1 MSEGGGEKVEQLLL
15 EEFEP
20 SIEYIDIVHKNSK
33 GWITKAD
40 IQNGYRQ
47 WHYKYKE
54 LIELDFNKENIYIS
68 LNTFYSTF
76 RRLEYIKELQANFID
91 IDCYNS
97 KYTKEAV
104 LYFLENDLY
113 GYKIPR
119 PSLIIDSGRGLYLI
133 WLIEA
138 VPNKALPLWKAVQEY
153 LYRQLK
159 EFGADRQALDA
170 TRVLR
175 VVGSVNSKTGTRV
188 QILDRYDYIYKL
200 REIQSEYLPEL
211 EPNRPKKKGR
221 PSKVVFVH
229 RERSLYY
236 ARIQDI
242 TKLCELR
249 DYDVKGHRE
258 LILFLYRY
266 YLCSFYDD
274 AEKALNDVL
283 ELNSQFIKPLPI
295 NEATKATGSAEK
307 VYLSK
312 DKQYKYKNETLIDLL
327 CITEEEETY
336 MTTIISKREYK
347 RRKNLRNSKAYK
359 EKLKSEGKLS
369 KKEEMEQIREKI
381 KSLREEGLKNKE
393 ISKAL
398 SLTTKTLERHITYMR
413 KNGLL

>member
-1 MSEGGGEKVEQLLL
+1 MGQLLL

-20 SIEYIDIVHKNSK
+20 SVEYIDIVHKNSK

-54 LIELDFNKENIYIS
+54 LINLDFNKENIYIS

-97 KYTKEAV
+97 KYSKEAV

-119 PSLIIDSGRGLYLI
+119 PSLVVDSGRGLYLI

-138 VPNKALPLWKAVQEY
+138 VPSKALPLWKAVQEY
-153 LYRQLK
+153 LYKELK
-159 EFGADRQALDA
+159 RFGADRMALDA

-188 QILDRYDYIYKL
+188 QILDKYDYIYKL

-249 DYDVKGHRE
+249 DYDVKGQRE

-274 AEKALNDVL
+274 ADKALNDVL
-283 ELNSQFIKPLPI
+283 ELNSQFTKPLTI
-295 NEATKATGSAEK
+295 NEVIKATGSAEK
-307 VYLSK
+307 VYFRK

-327 CITEEEETY
+327 GITEEEETY
-336 MTTIISKREYK
+336 MTTIISDREYK
-347 RRKNLRNSKAYK
+347 RRRSLRDEKRYK
-359 EKLKSEGKLS
+359 DKLKAEGKLS
-369 KKEEMEQIREKI
+369 KKEELEQIRSKI
-381 KSLREEGLKNKE
+381 KSLREEGFKNKD

-398 SLTTKTLERHITYMR
+398 SLPTKTLERHITYMR

>member
-1 MSEGGGEKVEQLLL
+1 M
-15 EEFEP
+15 
-20 SIEYIDIVHKNSK
+20 
-33 GWITKAD
+33 
-40 IQNGYRQ
+40 
-47 WHYKYKE
+47 
-54 LIELDFNKENIYIS
+54 
-68 LNTFYSTF
+68 
-76 RRLEYIKELQANFID
+76 
-91 IDCYNS
+91 
-97 KYTKEAV
+97 
-104 LYFLENDLY
+104 
-113 GYKIPR
+113 
-119 PSLIIDSGRGLYLI
+119 
-133 WLIEA
+133 
-138 VPNKALPLWKAVQEY
+138 
-153 LYRQLK
+153 
-159 EFGADRQALDA
+159 ALDA

-175 VVGSVNSKTGTRV
+175 VVGSVNSKTWTRV
-188 QILDRYDYIYKL
+188 QILDKYDYIYKL

-211 EPNRPKKKGR
+211 DPNRPKKKGR

-249 DYDVKGHRE
+249 NYDVKGQRE

-283 ELNSQFIKPLPI
+283 ELNSQFTNPLMK
-295 NEATKATGSAEK
+295 NEVIKATGSAEK
-307 VYLSK
+307 VYFKK

-327 CITEEEETY
+327 AITEEEEIY
-336 MTTIISKREYK
+336 MSTIISKREYK

-359 EKLKSEGKLS
+359 EKLKAEGKLS

-381 KSLREEGLKNKE
+381 KSLREEGFKNKD

>member
-1 MSEGGGEKVEQLLL
+1 MEQLLL
-15 EEFEP
+15 EEFDP

-40 IQNGYRQ
+40 IKNGGYRQ

-54 LIELDFNKENIYIS
+54 LINLDFNKENIYIS

-97 KYTKEAV
+97 KYTKDAV

-113 GYKIPR
+113 GYKIPI
-119 PSLIIDSGRGLYLI
+119 PSLVIDSGRGLYLI
-133 WLIEA
+133 WLIEP

-153 LYRQLK
+153 LYRELK
-159 EFGADRQALDA
+159 QFGADRMALDA

-188 QILDRYDYIYKL
+188 QILDKYDYIYKL

-221 PSKVVFVH
+221 PNKVVFVH

-249 DYDVKGHRE
+249 NYDVKGHRE

-274 AEKALNDVL
+274 IDKALNDVL
-283 ELNSQFIKPLPI
+283 ELNSQFIKPLQI
-295 NEATKATGSAEK
+295 NEVTKATGSAEK
-307 VYLSK
+307 VYFRK
-312 DKQYKYKNETLIDLL
+312 DKKYKYKNETLIDLL
-327 CITEEEETY
+327 GITEEETY
-336 MTTIISKREYK
+336 MTTIISNRECK
-347 RRKNLRNSKAYK
+347 RRRSVRDERRYK
-359 EKLKSEGKLS
+359 DKLKAEGKLS
-369 KKEEMEQIREKI
+369 KKEELNQIRSKI
-381 KSLREEGLKNKE
+381 KSLREEGFKNKE

-398 SLTTKTLERHITYMR
+398 SLPTKTLERHITYMR